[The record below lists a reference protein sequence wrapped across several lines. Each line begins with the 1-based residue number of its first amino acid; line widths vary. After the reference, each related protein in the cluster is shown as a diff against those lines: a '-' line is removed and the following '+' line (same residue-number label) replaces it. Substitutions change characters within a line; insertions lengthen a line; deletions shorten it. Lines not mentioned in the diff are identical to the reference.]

1 MQNPG
6 GPWNRNWVGLSAS
19 MRERHDLGTTGLL
32 AALIPFIWVVVL
44 EWSPGTLVSGHDAI
58 LQVFTSLRDL
68 AAAGGAGL
76 RYRPDLMG
84 GVKMADAFGNLTL
97 PYFRASLAIG
107 LTPLAAYNSFVFLC
121 QLAIAVLG
129 LGAIRGLVKAWS
141 GAEPK
146 LTRLDCASAGIVL
159 AFAPVLAWRICYG
172 HLNLLLGS
180 IAFYIAF
187 CAVVLVV
194 TRTLTISMA
203 SFVVLGLWHALQSTG
218 QQIILYGAVFG
229 GVVLVALFMHLSAA
243 QPRDRLGASLRIAG
257 VLALPLLAALPSI
270 AVMLGHAASSD
281 AARGLSTESV
291 TYGFATST
299 WQDWA
304 ASIPW
309 AKDLIPTG
317 RSSQL
322 QHELNY
328 AFGPLLVGLVMMP
341 WNALKSV
348 GAGLIVCALV
358 ALLFSMNVAPVSTVL
373 PDLIG
378 LLPAF
383 RVPARALLP
392 FAAVIPVLAVAAIV
406 LRFRC
411 QDGAS
416 DDVANFSALV
426 ATLVGVVLAFGLLPS
441 GVREAVA
448 WILTL
453 VAVVLASRRVKA
465 KWLTCTIFLVP
476 LAGATLAAFNERR
489 LPYTPQAALVTTAE
503 QLGNAVKAAEP
514 RLASALTRAR
524 LDFDVAGMWLNS
536 GYAMKVSTLDG
547 YWAPSRRMLQLY
559 FALEEAPYD
568 PTLVALAIRPGTK
581 AYAAFR
587 QLYNLCCE
595 VSMVEG
601 TPRVRSLGRTAGE
614 AWIAHRIVRIGD
626 TSALAAALRDSG
638 DTLADGL
645 RETLWL
651 VEGDPHAASVIPT
664 LETAAPQ
671 CNRARVKRVAAR
683 PWSGRIT
690 IEVVDGAGCPLVVAT
705 NYAETLQAHDQ
716 LGRRLT
722 TFPAYGPL
730 LGILMGPD
738 STQIV
743 VEVP

>member
-1 MQNPG
+1 MQDPRNP
-6 GPWNRNWVGLSAS
+6 WSQNWVGLGAS
-19 MRERHDLGTTGLL
+19 KRERHDLATIGLL
-32 AALIPFIWVVVL
+32 AALIPLIWSVVL

-58 LQVFTSLRDL
+58 LQVFTPLRDL
-68 AAAGGAGL
+68 AAGGGAGL

-84 GVKMADAFGNLTL
+84 GVKMADAYGNLTL

-107 LTPLAAYNSFVFLC
+107 LPPLAAYNSFVFLC

-146 LTRLDCASAGIVL
+146 LTWLDCASAGIVL

-187 CAVVLVV
+187 CTIVLVV

-203 SFVVLGLWHALQSTG
+203 SLVVLGLWHALQSTG
-218 QQIILYGAVFG
+218 QQIILYGVVFG
-229 GVVLVALFMHLSAA
+229 GVVLIALFMHLSAA
-243 QPRDRLGASLRIAG
+243 QPRDRLGALLRIAG
-257 VLALPLLAALPSI
+257 ILALPLLAALPSI
-270 AVMLGHAASSD
+270 AAMLGHAASSD
-281 AARGLSTESV
+281 AARGLNTESV
-291 TYGFATST
+291 IYGFATST

-309 AKDLIPTG
+309 AKDLLPTG
-317 RSSQL
+317 RSGQL

-328 AFGPLLVGLVMMP
+328 AFGPLLLGLAMMP
-341 WNALKSV
+341 RNALKSV
-348 GAGLIVCALV
+348 GAGLIACALV
-358 ALLFSMNVAPVSTVL
+358 ALLYSMNVAPVSTLL
-373 PDLIG
+373 PDLVG
-378 LLPAF
+378 LLRAF

-392 FAAVIPVLAVAAIV
+392 FAAVIPVLAVAAMV

-411 QDGAS
+411 QDGVSEDA
-416 DDVANFSALV
+416 ANFSALV

-441 GVREAVA
+441 GAREAVA
-448 WILTL
+448 WMLTL
-453 VAVVLASRRVKA
+453 VAVVLANRRVKA
-465 KWLTCTIFLVP
+465 KWLTCTVFLIP
-476 LAGATLAAFNERR
+476 LAGATLAAFSERR

-503 QLGNAVKAAEP
+503 QLGNAVKVAEP
-514 RLASALTRAR
+514 RLASALTRATI
-524 LDFDVAGMWLNS
+524 DFDVAGMWLNT

-568 PTLVALAIRPGTK
+568 PTSVALAIRPGAK
-581 AYAAFR
+581 AHAAFR
-587 QLYNLCCE
+587 QLYNLCCG
-595 VSMVEG
+595 VSVVDG

-614 AWIAHRIVRIGD
+614 AWIPHRIVRIRD
-626 TSALAAALRDSG
+626 TSALAATLRDSG

-651 VEGDPHAASVIPT
+651 VESDGH
-664 LETAAPQ
+664 TAPALRDLLRVGAH
-671 CNRARVKRVAAR
+671 CAGARVNRVAAR

-690 IEVVDGAGCPLVVAT
+690 IEVVDGAGCPLVLAT

-716 LGRRLT
+716 VGRRLA

-738 STQIV
+738 AKEIV